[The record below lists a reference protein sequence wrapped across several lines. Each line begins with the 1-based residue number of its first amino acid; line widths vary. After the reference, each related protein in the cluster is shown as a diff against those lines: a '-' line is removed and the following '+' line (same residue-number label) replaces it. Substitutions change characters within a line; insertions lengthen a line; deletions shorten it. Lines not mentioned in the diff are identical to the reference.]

1 MFSWWNLFENGGFSK
16 TWWKP
21 GDFFKI
27 HEVFTRFWK
36 ITKLK
41 QIVENVVIFQNPV
54 KTWWILKKSP
64 GFHQVF
70 ENRDFEKPCVFV
82 SKNHQVF
89 TRFLNITKCF
99 KALVKTW
106 CFFKILLWCAWIL
119 FVEIFE
125 RSVFDSWIYLQNACW
140 VLELKLLRE
149 NASSALSLTP
159 KQLNSGCQGLG
170 C

>member
-27 HEVFTRFWK
+27 HQVFTRFWK

-41 QIVENVVIFQNPV
+41 QIVENVVIFQNLV

-70 ENRDFEKPCVFV
+70 ENRDFEKPGVFFP
-82 SKNHQVF
+82 KI
-89 TRFLNITKCF
+89 TRFSPGF
-99 KALVKTW
+99 
-106 CFFKILLWCAWIL
+106 WISP
-119 FVEIFE
+119 
-125 RSVFDSWIYLQNACW
+125 SV
-140 VLELKLLRE
+140 LKLWWKLGVFLNPPLVCVNFICRKFWKKRFWQLDIFAKRLLGSGTKT
-149 NASSALSLTP
+149 ASWKRFFGSEPNT
-159 KQLNSGCQGLG
+159 
-170 C
+170 